1 MEGFDF
7 LRVGRSSGLREK
19 ENQKRP
25 NKQHHQTIQTQV
37 NSAHNSHT
45 RQQQPLSIYT
55 NLLTPAPITI
65 AVTLSA
71 TYHKFCSC
79 FSSLPPFLSQ
89 PITCLLAL
97 SGKIIFCFLLFHF
110 PFVYVDRSLW
120 RRPESC
126 YLWPQLNS
134 FDHWVCLCSY
144 LGPSDPSK
152 RELVLLL
159 IPNSSHHLMLEF
171 AAFTGWYHQ
180 LF

>member
-89 PITCLLAL
+89 PITCYWAL
-97 SGKIIFCFLLFHF
+97 ENVSTSIQQSVQDSAACL
-110 PFVYVDRSLW
+110 FVY
-120 RRPESC
+120 C
-126 YLWPQLNS
+126 YRGYQIT
-134 FDHWVCLCSY
+134 
-144 LGPSDPSK
+144 
-152 RELVLLL
+152 L
-159 IPNSSHHLMLEF
+159 IQCF
-171 AAFTGWYHQ
+171 G
-180 LF
+180 